1 MRVSF
6 SPWFLV
12 FSSIAC
18 AAAGVR
24 FGHGSGD
31 AVPGSETTSSVS
43 VAPQGSFAPMLANA
57 MPAIVGVAVRGEVTA
72 EDENKFRPDSFFHR
86 FSGGSEGSQKQA
98 FEAAGSGVIVDGDK
112 GWILTNNH
120 LVENAQEMMVVLAD
134 GTHLVAETVGRD
146 PDSDVA
152 VIRVRHA
159 PLPALPLGD
168 SDALRVGDWVVAI
181 GNPFGLAQTA
191 THGIVS
197 GLGRSGLGIGPY
209 EDFIQT
215 DAPINPGNSG
225 GALVDPQGRLV
236 GLNTAIVG
244 PASVGIG
251 FAIPVNVARDAMKQ
265 IVEHGEVRR
274 GHIGVV
280 ARDLTTE
287 IAQGLGLSRKDGAA
301 IVEVTEDSPAAKAG
315 VLVGDVFLSV
325 DGAPI
330 LSSSDLRAKIGV
342 RPLGDTLKVE
352 LWRAGKSRT
361 IDVAIGER

>member
-1 MRVSF
+1 
-6 SPWFLV
+6 
-12 FSSIAC
+12 
-18 AAAGVR
+18 
-24 FGHGSGD
+24 
-31 AVPGSETTSSVS
+31 
-43 VAPQGSFAPMLANA
+43 MLANA
-57 MPAIVGVAVRGEVTA
+57 MPAVVGVAVRGEI
-72 EDENKFRPDSFFHR
+72 ESDEEQTFHPDPFFHR
-86 FSGGSEGSQKQA
+86 FFGMPEGSSKQV
-98 FEAAGSGVIVDGDK
+98 FEAAGSGVIIDGDK

-120 LVENAQEMMVVLAD
+120 LVENAEDMMVVLGD
-134 GTHLVAETVGRD
+134 GTHLVAEQVGRD
-146 PDSDVA
+146 PESDIA
-152 VIRVRHA
+152 VIRVRHER
-159 PLPALPLGD
+159 LPSLPLGD
-168 SDALRVGDWVVAI
+168 SDTLHVGDWVVAI

-197 GLGRSGLGIGPY
+197 GLGRSGLGIGRY

-251 FAIPVNVARDAMKQ
+251 FAIPVNVAREAVKQ

-280 ARDLTTE
+280 AHDLTSAVAHE
-287 IAQGLGLSRKDGAA
+287 LGLRRQEGAA
-301 IVEVTEDSPAAKAG
+301 IVEVVEDSPAAKAG
-315 VLVGDVFLSV
+315 VLVGDVFLSL

-330 LSSSDLRAKIGV
+330 RSSSDLRAKIGV

-352 LWRAGKSRT
+352 LWREGRT
-361 IDVAIGER
+361 KTVDVPIGER

>member
-1 MRVSF
+1 MRVPL
-6 SPWFLV
+6 SPWFLA

-18 AAAGVR
+18 GAAGVR
-24 FGHGSGD
+24 FHGSGG
-31 AVPGSETTSSVS
+31 AGPGASATSSASAVL
-43 VAPQGSFAPMLANA
+43 PDSFAPMLANA
-57 MPAIVGVAVRGEVTA
+57 MPAIVGVAVRGEIR
-72 EDENKFRPDSFFHR
+72 DDPENELRPDPFFHR
-86 FSGGSEGSQKQA
+86 FLGMPEGSQKRM

-112 GWILTNNH
+112 GWILTNDH

-134 GTHLVAETVGRD
+134 GTHLVAESVGSD
-146 PDSDVA
+146 PESDVA
-152 VIRVRHA
+152 VIRVRRA
-159 PLPALPLGD
+159 GLPSVPLGD
-168 SDALRVGDWVVAI
+168 SDSLRVGDWVVAI
-181 GNPFGLAQTA
+181 GSPFGLAQTA

-251 FAIPVNVARDAMKQ
+251 FAIPVNVAREAMKQ

-280 ARDLTTE
+280 ARDLTTDVARE
-287 IAQGLGLSRKDGAA
+287 LGLSRKDGAA
-301 IVEVTEDSPAAKAG
+301 IVEVVEDSPAARAG

-330 LSSSDLRAKIGV
+330 RSSSDLRAKIGV
-342 RPLGDTLKVE
+342 RALGDTLKVE
-352 LWRAGKSRT
+352 LWREGKSRT
-361 IDVAIGER
+361 VDVAIGDR

>member
-1 MRVSF
+1 MRISF

-12 FSSIAC
+12 SSSIAC
-18 AAAGVR
+18 AAAGAR
-24 FGHGSGD
+24 LGHPSED
-31 AVPGSETTSSVS
+31 PMTPAVPS
-43 VAPQGSFAPMLANA
+43 APSFAPMLANA
-57 MPAIVGVAVRGEVTA
+57 MPAVVGVAVRGEIEPDA
-72 EDENKFRPDSFFHR
+72 EAALVPDPFFHR
-86 FSGGSEGSQKQA
+86 FLGRPEAPAKQVFA
-98 FEAAGSGVIVDGDK
+98 AAGSGVIVDGDK

-120 LVENAQEMMVVLAD
+120 LVEHAQDMMVVLGD
-134 GTHLVAETVGRD
+134 GTHLAAEPVGRD
-146 PDSDVA
+146 PDSDIA
-152 VIRVRHA
+152 VIRVRHER
-159 PLPALPLGD
+159 LPSLPLGD
-168 SDALRVGDWVVAI
+168 SDALHVGDWVVAI

-251 FAIPVNVARDAMKQ
+251 FAIPVNVAREAMKQ

-280 ARDLTTE
+280 ARDLTSAVALE
-287 IAQGLGLSRKDGAA
+287 LGLPRKDGAA
-301 IVEVTEDSPAAKAG
+301 IVEVVEDSPAAKAG

-342 RPLGDTLKVE
+342 RPLGERLKVE
-352 LWRAGKSRT
+352 LWREGKART
-361 IDVAIGER
+361 VDVAIGER

>member
-1 MRVSF
+1 MRVAF

-18 AAAGVR
+18 GTAGVR
-24 FGHGSGD
+24 FGHGSAD
-31 AVPGSETTSSVS
+31 AVPGASSAS
-43 VAPQGSFAPMLANA
+43 VAPQVSFAPMLANA
-57 MPAIVGVAVRGEVTA
+57 MPAVVGVAVRGEMESDD
-72 EDENKFRPDSFFHR
+72 EDAFRPDPFFHR
-86 FSGGSEGSQKQA
+86 FFGMPDASRRQA
-98 FEAAGSGVIVDGDK
+98 FEAAGSGVIVDGEK

-120 LVENAQEMMVVLAD
+120 LVENAEDMMVVLGD
-134 GTHLVAETVGRD
+134 GTHLVAEPVGSD
-146 PDSDVA
+146 PDSDIA
-152 VIRVRHA
+152 VIRVRSA
-159 PLPALPLGD
+159 GLPSMPLGD
-168 SDALRVGDWVVAI
+168 SDSLRVGDWVVAI

-197 GLGRSGLGIGPY
+197 GLGRSGLGIGKY

-244 PASVGIG
+244 PANVGIG
-251 FAIPVNVARDAMKQ
+251 FAIPVNVAREAMKQ

-280 ARDLTTE
+280 ARDLTSAV
-287 IAQGLGLSRKDGAA
+287 AQELGLPGKDGAA
-301 IVEVTEDSPAAKAG
+301 IVEVVEDSPAARAG

-330 LSSSDLRAKIGV
+330 LSSSDLRAKVGV
-342 RPLGDTLKVE
+342 RPIGETLKVE
-352 LWRAGKSRT
+352 LWRAGKART
-361 IDVAIGER
+361 VAVPIGQR